1 MLMKAKPLT
10 SSANA
15 ALALLLA
22 INLFNYIDRQVLAAV
37 APEIQ
42 KDFHADDATT
52 GLLQTAFLASYM
64 LIAPLFGW
72 LGDRYRRWPLIG
84 IGVILWSLASGA
96 SGLAAELGGFFE
108 NRLTW
113 MSALFSSLGLTAGIG
128 ALLLTR
134 MFVGVGEGAYGPTAP
149 TMISDMYPVE
159 NRGRMMA
166 WFYAAIPVGSALGY
180 LLGGA
185 ILSMDLT
192 WHWAFFVVLPPG
204 IILGVWCFLMRDP
217 PRGAS
222 ESVAVVSPGTASIAT
237 PPGHL
242 AGSAPSVTVK
252 SKRFAEYRA
261 LLKTPSYLLNTAG
274 MTAMTFALG
283 GIGFWM
289 PKYIVWQSGGEV
301 SLKTANSVF
310 GPIIVVSGLL
320 GTLAGG
326 WVGDRLRPRFGG
338 SYFLVSG
345 TAMVLAFPLFL
356 LLPITPFPLAWALI
370 FATSFCLFFNTG
382 PTNTILA
389 NVTHMSVRA
398 TGFALNILVI
408 HAAGD
413 AISPWLIGKIND
425 RWHGDMNA
433 GFMAISFTILV
444 GGLFW
449 LAGTTFLARDTER
462 ATTRPDGNP

>member
-1 MLMKAKPLT
+1 MLMKARPAIT
-10 SSANA
+10 SANA
-15 ALALLLA
+15 ALALLLT

-42 KDFHADDATT
+42 RDFHANDETT

-72 LGDRYRRWPLIG
+72 LGDRFRRWPLIG
-84 IGVILWSLASGA
+84 IGVTLWSIASGA
-96 SGLAAELGGFFE
+96 SGLAAEIGGFIDA
-108 NRLTW
+108 RLPW
-113 MSALFSSLGLTAGIG
+113 MAAAFSSLGLTVGIG

-149 TMISDMYPVE
+149 TIISDMYPVE
-159 NRGRMMA
+159 RRGRVMA

-185 ILSMDLT
+185 ILSLNLT

-204 IILGVWCFLMRDP
+204 LILGIVCFLMREP
-217 PRGAS
+217 PRGAA
-222 ESVAVVSPGTASIAT
+222 EAAAPAAPPAPAEVAAPKSSRLGDYAT
-237 PPGHL
+237 L
-242 AGSAPSVTVK
+242 I
-252 SKRFAEYRA
+252 
-261 LLKTPSYLLNTAG
+261 KTPSYLLNTAG

-301 SLKTANSVF
+301 SLKTANAVF
-310 GPIIVVSGLL
+310 GPIIIVSGLL

-326 WVGDRLRPRFGG
+326 AAGDWLRSRFSG

-345 TAMVLAFPLFL
+345 VAMALAFPLFL
-356 LLPITPFPLAWALI
+356 LLPITPFPLAWVLI
-370 FATSFCLFFNTG
+370 FVTSFCLFFNTG

-389 NVTHMSVRA
+389 NVTNVAVRA

-413 AISPWLIGKIND
+413 AISPWIIGKIND
-425 RWHGDMNA
+425 EWNGNMNA
-433 GFMAISFTILV
+433 GFMAISFTILL

-449 LAGTTFLARDTER
+449 IAGTQFLARDTER
-462 ATTRPDGNP
+462 ATARDA

>member
-113 MSALFSSLGLTAGIG
+113 MSAPVFEFRLDGRHRRAAYDANVRRCRRRGVWTDRTDHHFGYVSGRDVAG
-128 ALLLTR
+128 A
-134 MFVGVGEGAYGPTAP
+134 
-149 TMISDMYPVE
+149 
-159 NRGRMMA
+159 MMA

-192 WHWAFFVVLPPG
+192 WHWAFFAVLPPG

-222 ESVAVVSPGTASIAT
+222 ESLAAVSAAT
-237 PPGHL
+237 GPVHL
-242 AGSAPSVTVK
+242 AGPAPSAIVK
-252 SKRFAEYRA
+252 SKRFAEYRT

-289 PKYIVWQSGGEV
+289 PKYIVWQSGGDV
-301 SLKTANSVF
+301 SLENGQLRVR
-310 GPIIVVSGLL
+310 PDHRRLR
-320 GTLAGG
+320 LAGHAG
-326 WVGDRLRPRFGG
+326 RRWVGDWLRPRFGG

-389 NVTHMSVRA
+389 NVTHVSVRR
-398 TGFALNILVI
+398 
-408 HAAGD
+408 
-413 AISPWLIGKIND
+413 D
-425 RWHGDMNA
+425 RIRPEHP
-433 GFMAISFTILV
+433 
-444 GGLFW
+444 
-449 LAGTTFLARDTER
+449 RDSR
-462 ATTRPDGNP
+462 RGRCD